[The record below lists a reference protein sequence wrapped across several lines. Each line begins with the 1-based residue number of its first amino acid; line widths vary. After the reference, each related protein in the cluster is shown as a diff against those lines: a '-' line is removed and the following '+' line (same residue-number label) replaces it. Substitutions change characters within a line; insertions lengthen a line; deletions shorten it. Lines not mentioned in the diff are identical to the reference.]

1 MSMASLT
8 VPIRD
13 KKMIIWNF
21 MEELWRK
28 YKNAKMN
35 GMQIKFDLNDFYYM
49 DVFEKYLPIVGIE
62 ETKTDKLILDALQE
76 YEKRGY
82 IKIDA
87 ESVMLTERGIKKC
100 QEPYHNWD

>member
-1 MSMASLT
+1 MVSLT

-28 YKNAKMN
+28 YKNAKMI
-35 GMQIKFDLNDFYYM
+35 GLETKFDLNDFYYM
-49 DVFEKYLPIVGIE
+49 DVFEKYLPIVGIRE
-62 ETKTDKLILDALQE
+62 SKTDNLILDTLRE

-82 IKIDA
+82 FTID
-87 ESVMLTERGIKKC
+87 EETVMLTERGIKKC
-100 QEPYHNWD
+100 QVPYHNWDQ

>member
-1 MSMASLT
+1 MASLT

-21 MEELWRK
+21 MEELWAK

-35 GMQIKFDLNDFYYM
+35 GLQTRFDLNNFYYM
-49 DVFEKYLPIVGIE
+49 DVFEKYLPIVGIRE
-62 ETKTDKLILDALQE
+62 SKTDNLILDALRE

-82 IKIDA
+82 FTID
-87 ESVMLTERGIKKC
+87 EETVMLTERGIKKC
-100 QEPYHNWD
+100 QEAYHSWE

>member
-1 MSMASLT
+1 MASLT

-21 MEELWRK
+21 MEELKRK

-35 GMQIKFDLNDFYYM
+35 GLQTKFDLNDFYYM

-62 ETKTDKLILDALQE
+62 ESRTDNLILDALRE

-82 IKIDA
+82 FKIEG
-87 ESVMLTERGIKKC
+87 ESVMLTESGIKKC
-100 QEPYHNWD
+100 QEPHHNWG